1 MPAAASSAGWRGT
14 AADAVAGSLLIFAWG
29 NPSRGDDALGPALV
43 ERLEAARPGH
53 PEWGEVA
60 LLTDFQLQ
68 PEHALDLDGCARV
81 LFVDAS
87 VSCVPPYVFDR
98 LQPVRDFG
106 YTTHAMKPEALLAVF
121 RQVTGREPPPAWLL
135 TIRGF
140 SFELGEPISAGAQAH
155 LEAAAAFLESF
166 LAGNPG

>member
-1 MPAAASSAGWRGT
+1 MAA
-14 AADAVAGSLLIFAWG
+14 SLLIFGWG

-43 ERLEAARPGH
+43 ARIEAASPHH
-53 PEWGEVA
+53 PEWGKVA

-68 PEHALDLDGCARV
+68 PEHALDLEGRDRV

-87 VSCVPPYVFDR
+87 VSCSPPHAFDR
-98 LQPVRDFG
+98 LQPARDFG

-135 TIRGF
+135 TIRGD
-140 SFELGEPISAGAQAH
+140 SFELGDPLGAAALAH
-155 LEAAAAFLESF
+155 LDAATCFVESLLEGEWQRF
-166 LAGNPG
+166 D